1 MSKSISSQDLN
12 NLLKHTKLLGLKSQI
27 KRFKYTTPLTLE
39 RCAELPYIINL
50 LKDLFHEKFNYL
62 DIGTG
67 ESPLPSYF
75 LSKTKWD
82 ISCIDK
88 FDWIDKQVSFAK
100 NLPNLDNDI
109 IEKRFHIYRENFLDK
124 DFGDKKFDLITNVS
138 VIEHLEGSLD
148 TEMMIKTGKLLK
160 PGGRLILT
168 TPINEDFY
176 QEFYLKS
183 NVYGENYNN
192 KSVYYQRHY
201 DSESIKKKLVEP
213 SNLKKES
220 EIFFGEYG
228 FQSFEKLMQNKSQYF
243 RTICQFFTK
252 YLAKTFISYR
262 KYPLSRPDMQMNT
275 SSGVILELVKPID

>member
-1 MSKSISSQDLN
+1 MSKSISSKELN
-12 NLLKHTKLLGLKSQI
+12 NLLKHTKLLGLKSHI
-27 KRFKYTTPLTLE
+27 KSFKYNTPLTLE

-50 LKDLFHEKFNYL
+50 LKGLFNEKFNYL

-75 LSKTKWD
+75 LSKTKWN
-82 ISCIDK
+82 INCIDK
-88 FDWIDKQVSFAK
+88 FDWIDKQLSFAK
-100 NLPNLDNDI
+100 NMPNLGKDI

-124 DFGDKKFDLITNVS
+124 DFGDNKFDLITNVS

-168 TPINEDFY
+168 TPINEGFY

-183 NVYGENYNN
+183 NIYGENYNN
-192 KSVYYQRHY
+192 KPVYYQRHY
-201 DSESIKKKLVEP
+201 DSDNIKKRLVDP
-213 SNLKKES
+213 SGLRKKS
-220 EIFFGEYG
+220 EMFFGEYG
-228 FQSFEKLMQNKSQYF
+228 FQSFEKLTQNKLQYF

-252 YLAKTFISYR
+252 SLAKTFISYR
-262 KYPLSRPDMQMNT
+262 KYPVSRPDMQMNT
-275 SSGVILELVKPID
+275 SSGVILELVKPKG